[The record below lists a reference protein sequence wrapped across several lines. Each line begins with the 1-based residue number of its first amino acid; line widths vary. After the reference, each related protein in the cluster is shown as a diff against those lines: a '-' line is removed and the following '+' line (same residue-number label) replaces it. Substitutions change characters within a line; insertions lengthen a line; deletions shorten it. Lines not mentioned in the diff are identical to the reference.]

1 MTPADKQ
8 RVRDAF
14 QKAFDRDPV
23 AADLPIEGWRG
34 REGVAHTSR
43 ELFTLALSS
52 DEFFNRIDQKIAAG
66 EHTLDQY
73 LRDFETTRMPVPSRT
88 PRKSGWTP

>member
-52 DEFFNRIDQKIAAG
+52 DEFFNRMDEKIAAG
-66 EHTLDQY
+66 ERTFDQY
-73 LRDFETTRMPVPSRT
+73 LWDFQTTRMPIPSRT
-88 PRKSGWTP
+88 PPKSGWRP